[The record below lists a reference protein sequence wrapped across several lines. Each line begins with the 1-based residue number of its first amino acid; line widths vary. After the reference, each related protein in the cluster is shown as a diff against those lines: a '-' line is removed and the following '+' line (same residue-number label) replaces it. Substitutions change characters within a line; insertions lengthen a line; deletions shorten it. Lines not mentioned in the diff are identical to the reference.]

1 VKLDEQL
8 ADRRSCRRRNS
19 AIVEWS
25 GTSIEQITLN
35 ATSPR
40 HARSI
45 CREDRTPT
53 Q

>member
-1 VKLDEQL
+1 MPT
-8 ADRRSCRRRNS
+8 ANS

-45 CREDRTPT
+45 CRDDLTPT
-53 Q
+53 QYE